1 MMARA
6 SDLWLRLRRP
16 QILSSASTASDVTI
30 DLRESTTSDSCERS
44 EYIQSPCD
52 HAFTTRAGSNF
63 HVNRKRC
70 RICGELLEKSARK

>member
-16 QILSSASTASDVTI
+16 QILFSASATSDFSI
-30 DLRESTTSDSCERS
+30 DLCESATSESSERS
-44 EYIQSPCD
+44 EDIQSPCD
-52 HAFTTRAGSNF
+52 HPVTTRAGSNF

-70 RICGELLEKSARK
+70 RICGEVLENSARR